1 MRFTLRITFFS
12 FSYISP
18 LLPRFPSS
26 QCILLA
32 TLHYIAFFTFL
43 LYLISVIVIVIV
55 ILASKK
61 SGKQKLTELVSAES
75 VDL

>member
-12 FSYISP
+12 FSYIAP

-43 LYLISVIVIVIV
+43 LYLISVIVIVI
-55 ILASKK
+55 LASKK

>member
-43 LYLISVIVIVIV
+43 LYLISVIVIVI
-55 ILASKK
+55 LASKK

>member
-12 FSYISP
+12 FSYISL

-43 LYLISVIVIVIV
+43 LYLISVIVIVI
-55 ILASKK
+55 LASKK